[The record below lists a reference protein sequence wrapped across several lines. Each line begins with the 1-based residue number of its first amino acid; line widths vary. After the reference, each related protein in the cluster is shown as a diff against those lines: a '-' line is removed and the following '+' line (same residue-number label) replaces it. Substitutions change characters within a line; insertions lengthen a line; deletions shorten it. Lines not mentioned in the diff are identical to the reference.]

1 MEDKLRALFVEFK
14 LGRSLSPMR
23 SQHGESSDR
32 KENPPEKEEQATE
45 SSYQRMRVDFLDGK
59 TETRWDGFR
68 ARSNTSVIIGPWR
81 LPWFDFKVADGRIL
95 KCNQKS
101 PQVKLVLQG
110 QVVADF
116 FLLPLDDY
124 EVVLDIEW
132 LSTIVATQRLEK
144 VPQKESNNFLI
155 QIQEL
160 QEMKPK
166 EIEDMNP
173 LPQLAKILGTFTKSS
188 RLPPI
193 RLLAPLVPLTL
204 NWSKE
209 PLADARLYCCPH
221 PQKTEAKR
229 IAQEM
234 TETQIIRS
242 CFFPATTLHPYIF
255 VSKDKLFLKCYIPP
269 NLP

>member
-1 MEDKLRALFVEFK
+1 MEAIQRRAINLLWIVRVRKYRRLTCKDLPYLYNSRIPDQVRKTLYPSKGLVGKTTIGDFHRGAKVRDSRSQSATAYIRCGGYLFRAFVGRTAEP
-14 LGRSLSPMR
+14 GRSEDQSHR
-23 SQHGESSDR
+23 
-32 KENPPEKEEQATE
+32 T
-45 SSYQRMRVDFLDGK
+45 
-59 TETRWDGFR
+59 
-68 ARSNTSVIIGPWR
+68 II
-81 LPWFDFKVADGRIL
+81 
-95 KCNQKS
+95 
-101 PQVKLVLQG
+101 
-110 QVVADF
+110 
-116 FLLPLDDY
+116 
-124 EVVLDIEW
+124 
-132 LSTIVATQRLEK
+132 ATQRLEK